1 MNKLADRIKNLIAGK
16 ISIKARIALWYTGLI
31 VLIVLTFLGTMFYIS
46 SYIVRNSVHE
56 RLKKAVESTFEQVE
70 FLDEGIVLEN
80 NLGVPVDDIYISMYD
95 QNKEFIYG
103 DSHLDFEYPDAFSG
117 ENKVKIVRSERTY
130 ISDISELTKSQDYR
144 WYVYEMSKEI
154 EGHGI
159 IWVRGI
165 SPASVIEKNIETIIR
180 IFLLIFPILLLIS
193 GMVGYFITKKAFRP
207 IEQIMETAKKINVGN
222 DLTERIKMSDKY
234 GKDEIYT
241 LANTFDTMFD
251 RLQSSFEREEQFTS
265 DVSHEL
271 RTPISVISFKSE
283 YGLKYLDVNDE
294 AKETFENILDE
305 SKKMSNLVSQLLTLA
320 RMDKG
325 TQKLHFENVNL
336 AEISEIACET
346 QREKAKIRN
355 ITLKNNIK
363 EDIIVYGDE
372 SMLIRVFI
380 NLIGNA
386 VTYGKENGHIV
397 IDSSKKEDK
406 VICEVTDD
414 GIGIAKEN
422 IDRIWDRFY
431 QVDSSRSGDNSGLGL
446 AMVKWIIK
454 AHKGEIMVESK
465 LGKGTSFIFEL
476 PEKEN

>member
-1 MNKLADRIKNLIAGK
+1 MNKLADKIKRLYEGK

-31 VLIVLTFLGTMFYIS
+31 VVIVSTFLGTMFYIS
-46 SYIVRNSVHE
+46 SYIVRDSVHE

-70 FLDEGIVLEN
+70 FLEEGIVLEN
-80 NLGVPVDDIYISMYD
+80 NLGVPVDDIYISMYN

-117 ENKVKIVRSERTY
+117 EDKVKIVRSNWNY
-130 ISDISELTKSQDYR
+130 ISQLEVTRDYR
-144 WYVYEMSKEI
+144 WYVYEMPKEI

-165 SPASVIEKNIETIIR
+165 SPASVIEKNIETIIK
-180 IFLLIFPILLLIS
+180 IFLIIFPFLLMIS
-193 GMVGYFITKKAFRP
+193 GIVGYFITKKAFRP
-207 IEQIMETAKKINVGN
+207 IEQIRETAEKINVGN
-222 DLTERIKMSDKY
+222 DLTERINMSDKY

-251 RLQSSFEREEQFTS
+251 RLQSSFDREEQFTS

-271 RTPISVISFKSE
+271 RTPISIISFQSE

-305 SKKMSNLVSQLLTLA
+305 SRKMSNLVSQLLTLA

-325 TQKLHFENVNL
+325 SQKLYFESINL
-336 AEISEIACET
+336 AEISEVACES
-346 QREKAKIRN
+346 QREKAKSRN
-355 ITLKNNIK
+355 ITINNSIK
-363 EDIIVYGDE
+363 EDIFIKGDE
-372 SMLIRVFI
+372 AMLIRVFI

-386 VTYGKENGHIV
+386 VTYGKENGNIY
-397 IDSSKKEDK
+397 ITAFNEKDK
-406 VICEVTDD
+406 IICKVSDD

-431 QVDSSRSGDNSGLGL
+431 QVDYSRSGDNSGLGL
-446 AMVKWIIK
+446 ALVKWIIK
-454 AHKGEIMVESK
+454 AHKGEIRVESE
-465 LGKGTSFIFEL
+465 LGKGTTFIFEL
-476 PEKEN
+476 PDKEN